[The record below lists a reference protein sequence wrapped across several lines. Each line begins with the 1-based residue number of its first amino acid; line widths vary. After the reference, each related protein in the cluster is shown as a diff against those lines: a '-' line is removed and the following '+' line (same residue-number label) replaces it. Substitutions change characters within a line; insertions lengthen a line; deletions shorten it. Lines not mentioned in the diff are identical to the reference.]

1 MQKKIEKKF
10 LVSEIMASEMA
21 AVNCLYYEG
30 NACHNK
36 SMGSETVLR
45 LCMSV
50 REIFCYPIAF
60 IDINKYAKLPSSRFQ
75 KWFFRLT
82 MPVVKVSSETGF
94 FYTFI

>member
-10 LVSEIMASEMA
+10 LVSQIIASEMA

-45 LCMSV
+45 LCISV
-50 REIFCYPIAF
+50 REIFSNAIAF
-60 IDINKYAKLPSSRFQ
+60 TMINNC
-75 KWFFRLT
+75 
-82 MPVVKVSSETGF
+82 
-94 FYTFI
+94 